1 MMKCET
7 VICFI
12 CIHSKQCSKLKL
24 NGILKNLTM
33 PSWWLMSGDDGSS
46 LCCHTVN
53 FYLLTFAKYM
63 LTIHS
68 KWIRVATH
76 LNCLIPKSLPVN
88 FIKVNVIKM
97 LNKSNIIL
105 LYVYVSYIYFS
116 CCPQSLWKKHVQNLI
131 L

>member
-1 MMKCET
+1 
-7 VICFI
+7 
-12 CIHSKQCSKLKL
+12 
-24 NGILKNLTM
+24 M

-68 KWIRVATH
+68 EWIRVATH

-105 LYVYVSYIYFS
+105 LYVYVSYIFFLLSTKSMEKTCPKFDFMKEYKLCTESYSSAPLSS
-116 CCPQSLWKKHVQNLI
+116 CINN
-131 L
+131 